1 MTYLN
6 NFDNISWTDN
16 FRIKLH
22 LGFAGCKGYG
32 GVGDAIHLCKF
43 GLYVV
48 NTGGAGHPG
57 DLQHKTTKIPRTQDR
72 EDHVRGTQAAT
83 SLGASPPSTAPSPR
97 LWMPISKP
105 RAFPQGLQ
113 GYKQWFFPNSGIGD
127 VATLLRLDFRL

>member
-48 NTGGAGHPG
+48 NTGSAGHPG
-57 DLQHKTTKIPRTQDR
+57 DLQHKTTKIPRTQDQ
-72 EDHVRGTQAAT
+72 EDRVRGTQAAT
-83 SLGASPPSTAPSPR
+83 SLGASPPSTDPPQDSGCPSPN
-97 LWMPISKP
+97 PESSP
-105 RAFPQGLQ
+105 RGFKDINVVPSQ
-113 GYKQWFFPNSGIGD
+113 
-127 VATLLRLDFRL
+127 FRYRRRSHSIKA